1 MKDIQLR
8 IIELQHRLEVLKNM
22 RRRGRN
28 FLHGETIASVEGE
41 IVGLK
46 WVLLNCFNPSEPNL
60 IEQ

>member
-1 MKDIQLR
+1 MNDIQLR
-8 IIELQHRLEVLKNM
+8 IIELQHRLEVLRNM
-22 RRRGRN
+22 PKRTQS
-28 FLHGETIASVEGE
+28 FLHSETIASVEGE